1 MLLYILRFIYLQ
13 YQNILDDISIIIPSN
28 TFFLYTW
35 WQQRYLISDIR
46 WCHAVPA
53 MRELQYLNVFWV
65 GSMDTIHR
73 ATNGVKPAWMDSS
86 QRGALRLIQGLK
98 KPMALFFDFHI
109 LSVHFHN
116 YFEEL
121 KSCTVICF
129 CFLLLHCYC
138 EDRSDYSFFHMG
150 SLLLRIFEL
159 GGEPMKLKTHWCI
172 FLFLA
177 RECLFSDLRDFNPKK
192 QQLGNKC
199 LKY

>member
-138 EDRSDYSFFHMG
+138 EDLFTKWLKCAIKTKVGRNVWLCRGLWTWWEGGGGMG
-150 SLLLRIFEL
+150 AVFRVSE
-159 GGEPMKLKTHWCI
+159 
-172 FLFLA
+172 
-177 RECLFSDLRDFNPKK
+177 D
-192 QQLGNKC
+192 NKWR
-199 LKY
+199 